1 MGQNNFISYAIYV
14 YTQKYLL
21 SILYLSNLRL
31 CNDLKAIDILAGPNN
46 NQPSQFGETMT
57 NVCQGF
63 F

>member
-1 MGQNNFISYAIYV
+1 MRDNN
-14 YTQKYLL
+14 TQKYLI